1 MASYGGSDPDEAV
14 HRIVCGK
21 TKNDDFL
28 KIIRSRTNMNEYER
42 LRTNIFDQHIT
53 AIEIM
58 TNFTESENVELKETW
73 GPRALRTVSAFLNEY
88 GGKIY
93 VGVKD
98 DGTVVGVE
106 DADNMC
112 TSITS
117 SISDNV
123 RPDPI
128 GNVSLTI
135 ISVEGKDVVE
145 VRVDRGSNRPYYL
158 KEKDLREGGVFI
170 RRGTSS
176 VVAPEDLVM
185 KMVRER
191 PSSSYET
198 LPSMRQD
205 LTFEATGRFFEGH
218 GVEFGRKQM
227 ESLGMVSEG
236 AYTNLAFMLSD
247 QFDQGIKMAVFEDEY
262 KGSFLDR
269 SEASG
274 SVLSQFEEAYGFVD
288 RHNSKH
294 SRIVGPRRIDSRDYP
309 EEAVREAVINAIAHR
324 DYGIK
329 GDVSVS
335 VLRDRL
341 VVLSVGGLNTG
352 LGVDDIMAGVSSRRN
367 PGLAAILYR
376 LELMETYGTGIPRI
390 MGLYRNQPVK
400 PRIETTTNSFKI
412 VLPRTLPESLSD
424 DELKIMGLFETM
436 DAIRR
441 RDVESALKV
450 SKTKASGILSALE
463 EAGLI
468 ERGGSGRDMHY
479 RKQFES

>member
-1 MASYGGSDPDEAV
+1 MLWKSESTVDPTDHTTSKRKISGKGECSYAAGHPPS
-14 HRIVCGK
+14 
-21 TKNDDFL
+21 
-28 KIIRSRTNMNEYER
+28 
-42 LRTNIFDQHIT
+42 
-53 AIEIM
+53 
-58 TNFTESENVELKETW
+58 
-73 GPRALRTVSAFLNEY
+73 
-88 GGKIY
+88 
-93 VGVKD
+93 
-98 DGTVVGVE
+98 
-106 DADNMC
+106 
-112 TSITS
+112 
-117 SISDNV
+117 
-123 RPDPI
+123 
-128 GNVSLTI
+128 
-135 ISVEGKDVVE
+135 
-145 VRVDRGSNRPYYL
+145 
-158 KEKDLREGGVFI
+158 
-170 RRGTSS
+170 
-176 VVAPEDLVM
+176 
-185 KMVRER
+185 ER

-288 RHNSKH
+288 RHNSKR
-294 SRIVGPRRIDSRDYP
+294 SQIVGPRRIDSRDYP

-341 VVLSVGGLNTG
+341 VVLSVGGLNTS

-468 ERGGSGRDMHY
+468 ERGGSGRDVHY